1 MTISRR
7 KFVQDAAAG
16 TAALGFPAI
25 VRSQSEPIRIGLL
38 TIKTGALASGGIDM
52 ERGLT
57 IFLKEKNYTLG
68 GRKVTLT
75 VADTG
80 GVPAQAR
87 TKMQELVERD
97 HVHAVVG
104 PLAAFEAL
112 AMDDYIRSARI
123 PTLPIAGA
131 EDMTQRKAN
140 PWFVRATSTSAPRSM
155 SQRKANP
162 WFVRATSTSAQCAHP
177 MADYCAKTL
186 GYKRM
191 AAIADDFAY
200 GHEMLAG
207 FQRVFEDAGG
217 KLVQK
222 IFSPLNAPDY
232 GSYIAQLKTDIDG
245 VFLGFAGSNGFR
257 WFRQFNAYGLK
268 GKVKVLGGMT
278 AFDEPVLRNMGD
290 EALGVLSSCWYSAQL
305 DNPINRRFAAAF
317 RAEHQ
322 YDPGQYAAGCYLYGE
337 VLNAAIEALRGR
349 VEDKNAFIRALRAV
363 KTDTVRGPIAFD
375 DYGNVV
381 GSNYIRKVEKK
392 DGRLV
397 NTVIYTYP
405 NVSQFWTYD
414 PKAFLK
420 NPVYSRDWPPAR
432 NLEP

>member
-1 MTISRR
+1 MGFDRR
-7 KFVQDAAAG
+7 KFIGAAAAG
-16 TAALGFPAI
+16 LGASALGSPAS
-25 VRSQSEPIRIGLL
+25 VRAQGAPIRIGLI
-38 TIKTGALASGGIDM
+38 TVKTGALASGGIDM

-57 IFLKEKNYTLG
+57 LYLRERGYALG
-68 GRKVTLT
+68 GRKVELT
-75 VADTG
+75 VADSG
-80 GVPAQAR
+80 GTPAQAR
-87 TKMQELVERD
+87 TKLQELVERD
-97 HVHAVVG
+97 HVQAVVG

-112 AMDDYIRSARI
+112 AMDDYIRSARV

-140 PWFVRATSTSAPRSM
+140 PWFVRATSTSAG
-155 SQRKANP
+155 
-162 WFVRATSTSAQCAHP
+162 CAHP

-268 GKVKVLGGMT
+268 GKVRVLGGMT

-305 DNPINRRFAAAF
+305 DNPINRKFAAAF

-337 VLNAAIEALRGR
+337 VLNAAIEALGGK
-349 VEDKNAFIRALRAV
+349 VEDKNAFIGALRAV
-363 KTDTVRGPIAFD
+363 KTDTVRGPVAFD

-381 GSNYIRKVEKK
+381 GSDYIRKVEKK
-392 DGRLV
+392 EGRPV
-397 NTVIYTYP
+397 NTVIHTYP

-414 PKAFLK
+414 PKEFLK
-420 NPVYSRDWPPAR
+420 NPVYSRDWPPAK